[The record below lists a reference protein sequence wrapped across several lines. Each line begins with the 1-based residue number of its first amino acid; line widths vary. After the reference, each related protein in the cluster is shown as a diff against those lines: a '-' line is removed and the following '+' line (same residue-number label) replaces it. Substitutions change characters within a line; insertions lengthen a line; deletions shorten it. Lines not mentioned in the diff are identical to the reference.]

1 MDADY
6 QGIFVAIVG
15 FAVLFLVLR
24 GVYSFF
30 AGFVQGYRSSHSQPP
45 KPHAATPTERTQ
57 YARPAAR
64 VDRGTAPVPSR
75 IFLSYRRTD
84 SADVT
89 GRIFDRLSVQ
99 FAKEKIFKD
108 VDSIPLGV
116 DFRTYIDSM
125 VAKSDVFLAV
135 IGPDWAGRAG
145 GVRRIDDPRDHV
157 RLEVKSALTRNIPVI
172 PLLVR
177 NASMPTETDLPEEI
191 RDLAYRNGVPVRSD
205 PDFNNDM
212 ARLLSGMKKLHV
224 SDR

>member
-116 DFRTYIDSM
+116 DFRTYIDRSPTPPRYD
-125 VAKSDVFLAV
+125 AGEKRYLA
-135 IGPDWAGRAG
+135 A
-145 GVRRIDDPRDHV
+145 RDQ
-157 RLEVKSALTRNIPVI
+157 RGLSAALY
-172 PLLVR
+172 
-177 NASMPTETDLPEEI
+177 A
-191 RDLAYRNGVPVRSD
+191 RDRKPGIAVVGDS
-205 PDFNNDM
+205 FQ
-212 ARLLSGMKKLHV
+212 
-224 SDR
+224 